1 MSAIVAILIL
11 GLKMATNK
19 PPVELKNLKL
29 ESKGRGKG
37 NVDSTFWRRIFRL
50 IKKVIPSWT
59 CIEMQYT
66 VLLSVLLIVRT
77 MMSIWLADVNG

>member
-29 ESKGRGKG
+29 ESKVSKRDFVR
-37 NVDSTFWRRIFRL
+37 NL
-50 IKKVIPSWT
+50 IHF
-59 CIEMQYT
+59 
-66 VLLSVLLIVRT
+66 
-77 MMSIWLADVNG
+77 A

>member
-29 ESKGRGKG
+29 ESKVSKR
-37 NVDSTFWRRIFRL
+37 DFFRNL
-50 IKKVIPSWT
+50 IHF
-59 CIEMQYT
+59 
-66 VLLSVLLIVRT
+66 
-77 MMSIWLADVNG
+77 A